1 MFLGMH
7 IGIHD
12 TNISLYKDGKC
23 YYAKYERHSGIK
35 HGVGS
40 LQWIKDTL
48 KKWGV
53 DSPETQIKHFVSCDS
68 FYEDP
73 SHTQGDT
80 IYVGGSP
87 TTKYAMHNI
96 FSDDLL
102 GPLLINNYNIIREM
116 KSQWQAQYDS
126 IAHHI
131 LHTYSTLRPYR
142 QAVVD
147 GKGTGNRYAL
157 LMIRY

>member
-12 TNISLYKDGKC
+12 NISLYKDGKC

-48 KKWGV
+48 KNGV
-53 DSPETQIKHFVSCDS
+53 LIILKHKFNICFLRC

-73 SHTQGDT
+73 SYTQGNT
-80 IYVGGSP
+80 VFVGGSP

-96 FSDDLL
+96 FSDNLL
-102 GPLLINNYNIIREM
+102 EPLLINNYNTIRKI
-116 KSQWQAQYDS
+116 KSQWQEYDS
-126 IAHHI
+126 VDHHI
-131 LHTYSTLRPYR
+131 LHSIAHL
-142 QAVVD
+142 D
-147 GKGTGNRYAL
+147 
-157 LMIRY
+157 LMDKQ